1 MIIGNKTDL
10 ERQVSTQEGIELAK
24 KEGTLFFEI
33 SSKTNDN
40 VFSSLFESIAHFQY
54 FNQFKINKK
63 KLASELLIENTEGLQ
78 SDPSPQQKLPMPKST
93 NKCNC

>member
-1 MIIGNKTDL
+1 M
-10 ERQVSTQEGIELAK
+10 
-24 KEGTLFFEI
+24 FFEI

-40 VFSSLFESIAHFQY
+40 VFSTLFESIAHFQY

-63 KLASELLIENTEGLQ
+63 KLAAELIIENTEGLQ
-78 SDPSPQQKLPMPKST
+78 SDPNPQLKLPIPKSST